1 MAKPKATAIKSPG
14 EHIGSDIKRT
24 AWSSAAESVI
34 LMIIGL
40 LFIICPDTI
49 VKALSY
55 IIGIF
60 FIAKGMY
67 SIIVYYMEKGQQ
79 DFFNNGLLS
88 GIVSILIGV
97 VAFALGE
104 NIANIF
110 RIIIGIIIIYESLV
124 RINTASK
131 LSSVGVDTWRSV
143 LLLAL
148 IMLVLGIFITF
159 NTGAVVTLIGWIMII
174 AGIIGIVG
182 DIVFIKHVNIVIDK
196 LSKK

>member
-1 MAKPKATAIKSPG
+1 MKPKATAIKRPG
-14 EHIGSDIKRT
+14 ERIGNDIKRT
-24 AWSSAAESVI
+24 AWGSAAESVI
-34 LMIIGL
+34 LVIIGL
-40 LFIICPDTI
+40 LFIICPETI
-49 VKALSY
+49 EKALAY

-60 FIAKGMY
+60 FIAKGVY
-67 SIIVYYMEKGQQ
+67 NILVYYMEKGQQ

-88 GIVSILIGV
+88 GIASILIGAV
-97 VAFALGE
+97 VLAIGQ
-104 NIANIF
+104 NIAGVF
-110 RIIIGIIIIYESLV
+110 RVIIGIIIIYESLV

-159 NTGAVVTLIGWIMII
+159 NTGAVVTLIGWIMIV